1 MLAQLS
7 LSNCSLTAAV
17 SRLAL
22 PWPWAVV
29 DSPDALADGLG
40 EGLGDGL
47 GDAVAEA
54 LGFGEALA
62 FGAAARRFALVLRPL
77 VPEPVPGAP
86 RADDDLLGVGA
97 GVGEADG
104 VGVADGVA
112 ALAKLGAVSSTCRNR
127 S

>member
-1 MLAQLS
+1 MSRFQFLLAQLS
-7 LSNCSLTAAV
+7 LSNCFLTAAV

-62 FGAAARRFALVLRPL
+62 FGAAARRCALVLRPL
-77 VPEPVPGAP
+77 VPEPASGSASAWPMGSGSGSP
-86 RADDDLLGVGA
+86 RWPSWA
-97 GVGEADG
+97 
-104 VGVADGVA
+104 
-112 ALAKLGAVSSTCRNR
+112 R
-127 S
+127 